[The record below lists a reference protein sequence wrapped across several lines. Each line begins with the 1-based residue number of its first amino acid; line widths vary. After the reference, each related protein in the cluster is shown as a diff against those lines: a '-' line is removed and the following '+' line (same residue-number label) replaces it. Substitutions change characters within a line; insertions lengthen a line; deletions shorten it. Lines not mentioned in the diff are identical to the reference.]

1 MIDINYIIS
10 HMGTHKMV
18 RMTSAAYAH
27 ETAQSGFTAKYLEE
41 LVTRVRNGNLKIA
54 IYGLGHVGAP
64 LAAVWL
70 RAGAYVIGI
79 DKSEKI
85 REFAREGQTPI
96 PEPHVDEAFVKGR
109 RENRF
114 SVYDDPVAASKD
126 SFFKMICVPVMAEN
140 SNANL
145 QSVENVVSSIGI
157 GLKYGDVVA
166 LTPSVPPG
174 TTEDFVLPI
183 LREKSGLECERDFFL
198 VYNPER
204 IFEGRAVQDI
214 EDGYPAIVA
223 GAGPQ
228 SSNIASALYQII
240 FKKGV
245 IKLSSPKTAEFE
257 KLVEGVYRDVNIAL
271 ANELAMISERIGVN
285 FWEARKAANS
295 QSFCHLHRPGIG
307 VGGACIPV
315 YPQFVIDIARKNDIE
330 SPITTYGRL
339 VNEKMPSYAVNEA
352 LSACQRVQS
361 RTKDLKDYSV
371 TLLGLAFR
379 GGVSDT
385 RLSPTYR
392 VIEELFKKGIKNIQ
406 VHDPLVVHDP
416 ALSKYPGVD
425 LKNDLKS
432 SLKWADLVIIVAD
445 HAEYSDLDLQEVGKA
460 VVYDGRGMIDTSK
473 PFGPNIVSMGV
484 GKNKTSTMKIQKPS
498 I

>member
-1 MIDINYIIS
+1 MIDINYIVS

-18 RMTSAAYAH
+18 SMPSEVHVH
-27 ETAQSGFTAKYLEE
+27 ETLQSGFTVKYLEE
-41 LVTRVRNGNLKIA
+41 LVAGVRNGNLKIA

-64 LAAVWL
+64 LAAAWL
-70 RAGAYVIGI
+70 RAGASVIGI
-79 DKSEKI
+79 DRSEKVK
-85 REFAREGQTPI
+85 EFAREGKTPI
-96 PEPHVDEAFVKGR
+96 PEPLVNEAFAKGR

-114 SVYDDPVAASKD
+114 SIYDDLVTASKD

-140 SNANL
+140 SNTNL
-145 QSVENVVSSIGI
+145 RAVENVVSSIAVGI
-157 GLKYGDVVA
+157 KPGDVVA

-174 TTEDFVLPI
+174 TTQDFVLPI
-183 LREKSGLECERDFFL
+183 LTEKSGLECERDFFL

-204 IFEGRAVQDI
+204 IYEGRAVQDI
-214 EDGYPAIVA
+214 EEGYPAVVA

-228 SSNIASALYQII
+228 STNLGSVLYQLI

-245 IKLSSPKTAEFE
+245 IELTSPKTAEFE
-257 KLVEGVYRDVNIAL
+257 KLIEGVYRDVNIAL
-271 ANELAMISERIGVN
+271 ANELAMISEKIGVD
-285 FWEARKAANS
+285 FWEARNAANS

-307 VGGACIPV
+307 VGGACIPI
-315 YPQFVIDIARKNDIE
+315 YPQFVIDIARKNNVE

-339 VNEKMPSYAVNEA
+339 VNEHMPSYAVNEA
-352 LSACQRVQS
+352 LSACQRVHCG
-361 RTKDLKDYSV
+361 TKAFKDYRI

-392 VIEELFKKGIKNIQ
+392 VIEELLKKGIKYIQ
-406 VHDPLVVHDP
+406 VHDPLVICDSV
-416 ALSKYPGVD
+416 LSRYPGVE

-432 SLKWADLVIIVAD
+432 SLKGADLVIIVAD
-445 HAEYSDLDLQEVGKA
+445 HAEYSDLDIQEIGNA
-460 VVYDGRGMIDTSK
+460 IVYDGRGMVHTSK
-473 PFGPNIVSMGV
+473 PFGLNLVTIGV
-484 GKNKTSTMKIQKPS
+484 GKNTSSTMKIQKSS

>member
-1 MIDINYIIS
+1 MIDINYIVS

-18 RMTSAAYAH
+18 SMPSEVHVH
-27 ETAQSGFTAKYLEE
+27 ETLQSGFTVKYLEE
-41 LVTRVRNGNLKIA
+41 LVAGVRNGNLKIA

-64 LAAVWL
+64 LAAAWL
-70 RAGAYVIGI
+70 RAGASVIGI
-79 DKSEKI
+79 DKSEKVK
-85 REFAREGQTPI
+85 EFAREGKTPI
-96 PEPHVDEAFVKGR
+96 PEPLVNEAFAKGR

-114 SVYDDPVAASKD
+114 SIYDDLVTASKD

-140 SNANL
+140 SNTNL
-145 QSVENVVSSIGI
+145 RAVENVVSSIGVGI
-157 GLKYGDVVA
+157 KPGDVVA

-174 TTEDFVLPI
+174 TTQDFVLPI
-183 LREKSGLECERDFFL
+183 LTEKSGLECERDFFL

-204 IFEGRAVQDI
+204 IYEGRAVQDI
-214 EDGYPAIVA
+214 EEGYPAVVA

-228 SSNIASALYQII
+228 STNLGSVLYQLI

-245 IKLSSPKTAEFE
+245 IELTSPKTAEFE
-257 KLVEGVYRDVNIAL
+257 KLIEGVYRDVNIAL
-271 ANELAMISERIGVN
+271 ANELAMISEKIGVD
-285 FWEARKAANS
+285 FWEARNAANS

-307 VGGACIPV
+307 VGGACIPI
-315 YPQFVIDIARKNDIE
+315 YPQFVIDIARKNNVE

-339 VNEKMPSYAVNEA
+339 VNEHMPSYAVNEA
-352 LSACQRVQS
+352 LSACQRVHCG
-361 RTKDLKDYSV
+361 TKAFKDYRI

-392 VIEELFKKGIKNIQ
+392 VIEELLKKGIKNIQ
-406 VHDPLVVHDP
+406 VHDPLVICDSV
-416 ALSKYPGVD
+416 LSRYPGVE

-432 SLKWADLVIIVAD
+432 SLKGADLVIIVAD
-445 HAEYSDLDLQEVGKA
+445 HAEYSDLDIQEIGNA
-460 VVYDGRGMIDTSK
+460 IVYDGRGMVHTSK
-473 PFGPNIVSMGV
+473 PFGLNLVTIGV
-484 GKNKTSTMKIQKPS
+484 GKNTSSTMKIQKSS

>member
-1 MIDINYIIS
+1 MIDINYIVS

-18 RMTSAAYAH
+18 SMPSEVHVH
-27 ETAQSGFTAKYLEE
+27 ETLQSGFTVKYLEE
-41 LVTRVRNGNLKIA
+41 LVAGVRNGNLKIA

-64 LAAVWL
+64 LAAAWL
-70 RAGAYVIGI
+70 RAGASVIGI
-79 DKSEKI
+79 DKSEKVK
-85 REFAREGQTPI
+85 EFAREGKTPI
-96 PEPHVDEAFVKGR
+96 PEPLVNEAFAKGR

-114 SVYDDPVAASKD
+114 SIYDDLVTASKD

-145 QSVENVVSSIGI
+145 RAVENVVSSIAVGI
-157 GLKYGDVVA
+157 KPGDVVA

-174 TTEDFVLPI
+174 TTQDFVLPI
-183 LREKSGLECERDFFL
+183 LTEKSGLECERDFFL

-204 IFEGRAVQDI
+204 IYEGRAVQDI
-214 EDGYPAIVA
+214 EEGYPAIVA
-223 GAGPQ
+223 GAGPL
-228 SSNIASALYQII
+228 STNLGSVLYQLI

-245 IKLSSPKTAEFE
+245 IELTSPKTAEFE
-257 KLVEGVYRDVNIAL
+257 KLIEGVYRDVNIAL
-271 ANELAMISERIGVN
+271 ANELAMISEKIGVD
-285 FWEARKAANS
+285 FWEARNAANS

-307 VGGACIPV
+307 VGGACIPI
-315 YPQFVIDIARKNDIE
+315 YPQFVIDIARKNNVE

-339 VNEKMPSYAVNEA
+339 VNEHMPSYAVNEA
-352 LSACQRVQS
+352 LSACQSVHCG
-361 RTKDLKDYSV
+361 TKAFKDYRI

-392 VIEELFKKGIKNIQ
+392 VIEELLKKGIKNIQ
-406 VHDPLVVHDP
+406 VHDPLVICDSV
-416 ALSKYPGVD
+416 LSRYPGVE

-432 SLKWADLVIIVAD
+432 SLKGADLVIIVAD
-445 HAEYSDLDLQEVGKA
+445 HAEYSDLDIQEIGNA
-460 VVYDGRGMIDTSK
+460 IVYDGRGMVHTSK
-473 PFGPNIVSMGV
+473 PFGLNLVTIGV
-484 GKNKTSTMKIQKPS
+484 GKNTSSTMKIQKSS